1 MLFGPK
7 KSYMLDYDTLSD
19 PRIAEFLSYGL
30 VTGRFVVPEP
40 PAMSNDESADHCGRR
55 AWEAIERMKKIRDIT
70 VKLDKNL
77 MKRDQFLSALRRSKA
92 TLITTSPELKAA
104 AAPLPAITTIEI
116 YNLFRPAYLPGT
128 ELKVRVAKKGK
139 EKNEGIG
146 YLEGGIKVVVDN
158 AAGAVG
164 SELEVVI
171 TGALDTDVG
180 RVVFAKPRFAE
191 VR

>member
-19 PRIAEFLSYGL
+19 PRIAEFLSFGL
-30 VTGRFVVPEP
+30 VTGRFLLPEP
-40 PAMSNDESADHCGRR
+40 PTLSDKENGDHRNRR
-55 AWEAIERMKKIRDIT
+55 AWETLERLKKIRDVV
-70 VKLDKNL
+70 VKLDRKL
-77 MKRDQFLSALRRSKA
+77 MKRDQFLAALRRNKA

-116 YNLFRPAYLPGT
+116 YNLFKPTYLPGT

-139 EKNEGIG
+139 EKSEGIG
-146 YLEGGIKVVVDN
+146 YLEGGVKVVVEN

-180 RVVFAKPRFAE
+180 RVVFAKPRFSE